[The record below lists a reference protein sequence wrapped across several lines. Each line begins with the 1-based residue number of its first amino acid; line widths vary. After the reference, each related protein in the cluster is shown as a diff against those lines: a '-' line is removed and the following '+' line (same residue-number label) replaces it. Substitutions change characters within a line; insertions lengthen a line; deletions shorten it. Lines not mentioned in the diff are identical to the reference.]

1 MKTFKFNLIIL
12 MMFILLTSF
21 GFGKIIDNNSK
32 TIFQNCLIF
41 RYDGKVFIIGYDH
54 NNKRIVDGLESYD
67 AMIYKLQGNEFIP
80 SSKPFGITNDET
92 TTDGFYLYK
101 YHSYDKNNNQQFGG
115 GSSSVEVLDD
125 GYVLLT
131 FLNVDRYNGNKS
143 NILLLKYNNSDNWDI
158 IKHYKF
164 NSKYPL
170 LIEQYY
176 FNLNNK
182 DRSLMIYSNM
192 GDVRVDLVKD
202 KDGYNFNLIKGKII
216 NL

>member
-1 MKTFKFNLIIL
+1 MKTFKFNLTIL

-54 NNKRIVDGLESYD
+54 KNKRIVDGLESYD

-80 SSKPFGITNDET
+80 SSKSIGITNDET

-101 YHSYDKNNNQQFGG
+101 YHSYDRNNKQQMGG

-131 FLNVDRYNGNKS
+131 FCNIDRYRGTKS
-143 NILLLKYNNSDNWDI
+143 NVLLIRYNNTNNWDI

-164 NSKYPL
+164 DSEYPL
-170 LIEQYY
+170 LMEQYY
-176 FNLNNK
+176 FNPKNK
-182 DRSLMIYSNM
+182 DRSIMIYSNM
-192 GDVRVDLVKD
+192 GDVRID
-202 KDGYNFNLIKGKII
+202 LIKHNGTYRFESK
-216 NL
+216 L

>member
-1 MKTFKFNLIIL
+1 MKTFKFNLTIL

-41 RYDGKVFIIGYDH
+41 RYNNKVFIIGYDH
-54 NNKRIVDGLESYD
+54 NKKRIVDGLESYD

-80 SSKPFGITNDET
+80 SSKSIGITNDRT

-101 YHSYDKNNNQQFGG
+101 YHSYSKNNNQHFGG
-115 GSSSVEVLDD
+115 GSSSVVVLDD

-131 FLNVDRYNGNKS
+131 FCNVDVYNGSKS
-143 NILLLKYNNSDNWDI
+143 NILLIKYNNADNWDI

-164 NSKYPL
+164 NSEYPL
-170 LIEQYY
+170 LIEQYH
-176 FNLNNK
+176 FNPKNK
-182 DRSLMIYSNM
+182 DRSIMIYSNM
-192 GDVRVDLVKD
+192 GDVRIDLIKN
-202 KDGYNFNLIKGKII
+202 KEGYNFNLINGKII

>member
-1 MKTFKFNLIIL
+1 MKTFKFNLTIL

-32 TIFQNCLIF
+32 TIFQNSLIF

-54 NNKRIVDGLESYD
+54 KNKRIVDGLESYD

-80 SSKPFGITNDET
+80 SSKSIGITNDET

-101 YHSYDKNNNQQFGG
+101 YHSYDRNNKQQMGG

-131 FLNVDRYNGNKS
+131 FCNIDRYRGTKS
-143 NILLLKYNNSDNWDI
+143 NVLLIRYNNTNNWDI

-164 NSKYPL
+164 DSEYPL
-170 LIEQYY
+170 LMEQYY
-176 FNLNNK
+176 FNPKNK
-182 DRSLMIYSNM
+182 DRSIMIYSNM
-192 GDVRVDLVKD
+192 GDVRID
-202 KDGYNFNLIKGKII
+202 LIKHNGTYRFESK
-216 NL
+216 L

>member
-1 MKTFKFNLIIL
+1 MKTFKFNLTIL

-32 TIFQNCLIF
+32 TIFQYCLIF
-41 RYDGKVFIIGYDH
+41 RYDGKVFIIAYDDDK
-54 NNKRIVDGLESYD
+54 KRIVDGLESYD

-80 SSKPFGITNDET
+80 SSKSIGITNDRT
-92 TTDGFYLYK
+92 TTEGFYLYK

-131 FLNVDRYNGNKS
+131 FCNVDVYNGSKS
-143 NILLLKYNNSDNWDI
+143 NILLLRYNKDNNWDI

-164 NSKYPL
+164 DSEYPL

-176 FNLNNK
+176 FNPNNK
-182 DRSLMIYSNM
+182 DRSIMIYSNM
-192 GDVRVDLVKD
+192 GDVRVDLIKN
-202 KDGYNFNLIKGKII
+202 KEGYNFKLIKGKII

>member
-1 MKTFKFNLIIL
+1 MKTFNFNLSIF

-32 TIFQNCLIF
+32 TIFKNCLIF
-41 RYDGKVFIIGYDH
+41 GYDGERFIIGYDH
-54 NNKRIVDGLESYD
+54 KNKRIVDGLESYD

-80 SSKPFGITNDET
+80 SSKPFGITNSKT

-101 YHSYDKNNNQQFGG
+101 HHSYDINNNQQMGG

-131 FLNVDRYNGNKS
+131 FCNVDVYNGSKS
-143 NILLLKYNNSDNWDI
+143 NILLLRYNKGDNWDI

-164 NSKYPL
+164 DSEYPL

-176 FNLNNK
+176 FNPKNK
-182 DRSLMIYSNM
+182 DRSIMIYSNM
-192 GDVRVDLVKD
+192 GDVRIDLIKNSQ
-202 KDGYNFNLIKGKII
+202 GYNFKLIKGEIV